1 MIKKRKICVV
11 TGARAEYGLLSSL
24 MELIKNDKDTDL
36 QTLVTGAHLSHE
48 FGLTYREIDQDGFK
62 IDKKIEMILS
72 ADTPS
77 SIIKSTGVGM
87 IGFADALK
95 DLKPDIL
102 VLLGDRYELMS
113 ASFAALI
120 LKIPVAHIHGGEV
133 TEGAFD
139 DSIRHS
145 ISKMSWWHF
154 TACEEYKKR
163 LVQLGENPKKIFNVG
178 GLGVDKI
185 KNSKLLSKS
194 ELAKQTGIKFKNKN
208 LLITF
213 HPVTLENES
222 AKYQVRSLMD
232 ALDRYKDTL
241 LIFTMPNADSNGR
254 EIFEIINNFVSE
266 NNHRAISFTSM
277 GSLLYLSTLQFVDG
291 VIGNSSSGLLEAPTF
306 KIGTVNIGDR
316 QKGRIKA
323 NSIIDCKPTKESIN
337 AAIKT
342 LYSNA
347 FRKEL
352 KQATNPYGNGNAAE
366 KIFKTLK
373 NEPIPKNLKKEF
385 FDI

>member
-1 MIKKRKICVV
+1 MIKKRKICVF

-24 MELIKNDKDTDL
+24 MELIKNDKNTEL
-36 QTLVTGAHLSHE
+36 QTFVTGSHLSHE
-48 FGLTYREIDQDGFK
+48 FGLTYREIEQDGFK

-102 VLLGDRYELMS
+102 VLLGDRYELMPV
-113 ASFAALI
+113 SFAALI

-145 ISKMSWWHF
+145 ITKMSWWHF

-194 ELAKQTGIKFKNKN
+194 ELTKQTGIKFKKKN

-222 AKYQVRSLMD
+222 AKYQVKSLIE
-232 ALDRYKDTL
+232 ALDKYKDTF
-241 LIFTMPNADSNGR
+241 LIFTMPNADSNSR

-323 NSIIDCKPTKESIN
+323 KSVIDCKPTKESIN

-342 LYSNA
+342 LYSNG

-352 KQATNPYGNGNAAE
+352 KNTTNPYGSGNAAE
-366 KIFKTLK
+366 KIFNTLK
-373 NEPIPKNLKKEF
+373 YEPIPKNLKKEF